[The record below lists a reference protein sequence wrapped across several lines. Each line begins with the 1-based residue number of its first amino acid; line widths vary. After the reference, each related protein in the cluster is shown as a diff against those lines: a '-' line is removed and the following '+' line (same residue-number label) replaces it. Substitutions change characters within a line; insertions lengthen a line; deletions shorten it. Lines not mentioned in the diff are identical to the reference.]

1 MGRHRCHHLPE
12 RSAMPMISVH
22 RQRGGR
28 LASPR
33 ERGVAAVEMALMAP
47 LLILLFFGVVETSWL
62 LAQALDVRQAAREGG
77 RLAAIDFGDSTAIA
91 SEVCIAMDDDDDT
104 TVQFTGSA
112 AGLGED
118 VSVTV
123 TKTASHLTSFL
134 NWVFP
139 PTMTLSNTATFA
151 LEVSPP
157 TWSDGP
163 EPC

>member
-1 MGRHRCHHLPE
+1 M
-12 RSAMPMISVH
+12 AM
-22 RQRGGR
+22 
-28 LASPR
+28 
-33 ERGVAAVEMALMAP
+33 MAP
-47 LLILLFFGVVETSWL
+47 LLVLLFLGAVEASWL
-62 LAQALDVRQAAREGG
+62 LAQSLDVRQAAREGG
-77 RLAAIDFGDSTAIA
+77 RLAAIDFGDSAAIA
-91 SEVCIAMDDDDDT
+91 SEVCVAMDNDDDT

-118 VSVTV
+118 ISVTV
-123 TKTASHLTSFL
+123 TKTANHLTSFL

-157 TWSDGP
+157 TWNDGP

>member
-1 MGRHRCHHLPE
+1 M
-12 RSAMPMISVH
+12 SMIPVL
-22 RQRGGR
+22 RQRENR
-28 LASPR
+28 LLSPH

-47 LLILLFFGVVETSWL
+47 LLVLLFFGVVETSWL

-77 RLAAIDFGDSTAIA
+77 RLAAIDFGDSAVIA
-91 SEVCIAMDDDDDT
+91 SEVCITMDNDDDT

-118 VSVTV
+118 ISVTV
-123 TKTASHLTSFL
+123 TKSASHLTSFL

-157 TWSDGP
+157 TWNDGP